1 LQPKKSHT
9 YGRRNRPEQLYEDF
23 QKNTE
28 RSFIR
33 RSNLQGE
40 RGTRRSPHDMAILGR
55 LAAKYIHCPKKRKAM
70 SDNSSEKNRKE
81 DTSAR
86 EHHLLS

>member
-1 LQPKKSHT
+1 
-9 YGRRNRPEQLYEDF
+9 
-23 QKNTE
+23 
-28 RSFIR
+28 
-33 RSNLQGE
+33 
-40 RGTRRSPHDMAILGR
+40 MAILGR